1 MQDQAAEPQETM
13 RVSTIELFFD
23 LVFVFTITQV
33 THLVEHAHRPLDFL
47 LALLVLMLI
56 WWMYAGYAWLTN
68 AVGAETTM
76 RLVLIAAM
84 AAFLVMA
91 LAIPGIFDMDG
102 LVFGIAYLFVVL
114 LHLAAFYVRGGPG
127 TMRAILGLAPF
138 NVGASLLVI
147 AAGVIDAEWD
157 WIFYLIAP
165 ALFVLTT
172 IFRRYRGFAVN
183 PSYFAER
190 HGLVIILALGESVIA
205 IGTGAADR
213 ALDLETIVAIV
224 LSLVFLATLWWSY
237 FDRDDVR
244 AEHALVSAS
253 QEERARMALLGY
265 WYAHLAMIFGI
276 VLIATAIKQVVAH
289 GEGPVESAAWLL
301 AGGLAVYLA
310 GDVFFRWVVGIG
322 PLTVRAVGAIIALAL
337 AIAGLQWGGVTEL
350 GAMTAL
356 MVVLLAVEQRGGR
369 MSKSHAG

>member
-1 MQDQAAEPQETM
+1 MTTMHNQTAESQESM

-33 THLVEHAHRPLDFL
+33 THLVEHAHSLLDFL

-68 AVGAETTM
+68 AVGAETNM

-84 AAFLVMA
+84 AAFLVIA
-91 LAIPGIFDMDG
+91 LSIPGVFDENG
-102 LVFGIAYLFVVL
+102 LAFGIAYLFVVL
-114 LHLAAFYVRGGPG
+114 LHLTAFYVRGGPG
-127 TMRAILGLAPF
+127 TMRAILGIAPF
-138 NVGASLLVI
+138 NLGAALLVI

-157 WIFYLIAP
+157 WIFFLIAP
-165 ALFVLTT
+165 ALFILTT

-183 PSYFAER
+183 PAYFAER
-190 HGLVIILALGESVIA
+190 HGLIIILALGESVIA

-213 ALDLETIVAIV
+213 ALDLQTIIVIV
-224 LSLVFLATLWWSY
+224 LSLIFLATLWWSY

-244 AEHALVSAS
+244 AEHALTSAS

-289 GEGPVESAAWLL
+289 GEGPVAGASWLL
-301 AGGLAVYLA
+301 AGGLALFLA
-310 GDVFFRWVVGIG
+310 GDVLFRWVVGIG
-322 PLTVRAVGAIIALAL
+322 PLVVRAAGAVVALLL
-337 AIAGLQWGGVTEL
+337 AVKGLQWGGIAEL
-350 GAMTAL
+350 VAMTAL
-356 MVVLLAVEQRGGR
+356 MVVLLAVEQQGGR
-369 MSKSHAG
+369 AKH